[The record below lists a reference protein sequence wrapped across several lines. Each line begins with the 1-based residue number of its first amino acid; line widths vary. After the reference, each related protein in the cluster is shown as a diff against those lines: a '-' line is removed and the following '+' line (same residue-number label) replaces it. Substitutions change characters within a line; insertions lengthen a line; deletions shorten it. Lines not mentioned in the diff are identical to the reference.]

1 MIPFIHSTAWYLAIA
16 VGRLMAE
23 YEATGDE
30 MLGALVDEFQLQ
42 LLEYVN
48 EILGEG

>member
-1 MIPFIHSTAWYLAIA
+1 MIPFIHAPVWYLAIA

-30 MLGALVDEFQLQ
+30 MMGALVDMMQLQ